1 MWKLISS
8 GLNTSGYIKCLS
20 KLLFD
25 VEKFFAVWLVDL
37 VGEHFAIA
45 SCKAYAEVACKI
57 FFLQSIQNITCD
69 QEGVAVYP
77 PVPGL
82 QPSPYYKFR
91 LQKVP
96 LSIIVSVN
104 TIRIQ

>member
-1 MWKLISS
+1 M
-8 GLNTSGYIKCLS
+8 
-20 KLLFD
+20 
-25 VEKFFAVWLVDL
+25 
-37 VGEHFAIA
+37 VGENFAIA
-45 SCKAYAEVACKI
+45 SYKVYAEVTCKV
-57 FFLQSIQNITCD
+57 FCLQSIQNISCD

-96 LSIIVSVN
+96 LSIIVTIN
-104 TIRIQ
+104 TIQIQ

>member
-1 MWKLISS
+1 M
-8 GLNTSGYIKCLS
+8 
-20 KLLFD
+20 LLFD
-25 VEKFFAVWLVDL
+25 VVTFFVVWLVKTPTKYML
-37 VGEHFAIA
+37 KSPA
-45 SCKAYAEVACKI
+45 KY
-57 FFLQSIQNITCD
+57 FLQSIQNISCD

-96 LSIIVSVN
+96 LSIIVTVN
-104 TIRIQ
+104 RHCKTSG